1 MRILKSRKKPVEAE
15 ADTKAK
21 GVNPYLN
28 ARRAWNDHVAG
39 IAASRQ
45 TWQFVAM
52 SCLLIALSA
61 IGGIVYIGSQSKFV
75 PYIVE
80 VDKLGEAVGVH
91 PAEVA
96 QPVPSRVV
104 QAYVAEFINDAR
116 MVTPD
121 VSLQREA
128 ILDVYSMLR
137 SGDPA
142 SQEMG
147 AWLRST
153 AGNPFKR
160 AANEMVTTKIR
171 SVLPVSTSS
180 WQVDWIETTS
190 TRKGVVESSVH
201 MRAIV
206 TVKIVPP
213 AAGASE
219 EEVSKNPLG
228 IYVTNF
234 TWTKEGY

>member
-1 MRILKSRKKPVEAE
+1 MRIFKSRQKPVEPA
-15 ADTKAK
+15 AKTKTE

-39 IAASRQ
+39 IASSRQ
-45 TWQFVAM
+45 TWQIIGM

-80 VDKLGEAVGVH
+80 VDKLGEAVGIH

-121 VSLQREA
+121 VSLQRKA
-128 ILDVYSMLR
+128 ILDVYAMLR
-137 SGDPA
+137 SGDAA

-147 AWLRST
+147 SWLRSK

-160 AANEMVTTKIR
+160 AASEMVTTRIR
-171 SVLPVSTSS
+171 SVLPVSASS

-190 TRKGVVESSVH
+190 SRKGVVEGSVH

-206 TVKIVPP
+206 TVTISPP

-219 EEVSKNPLG
+219 NQVSKNPLG